1 MKILSAI
8 LTLGLWTW
16 FTASAQVSVEVV
28 MDQEQFLPSEAI
40 PVAVRITNR
49 SGQPLHLGAEP
60 NWLTFSVE
68 SADGFVV
75 IKNAEVPVV
84 GEFDLGS
91 SEMATKRVDLA
102 PYFGLSRT
110 GHYRVIAT
118 VRIKEWSVEVT
129 SPGKYF
135 DVINGAQLWTQT
147 FGVPV
152 PAGVTNRA
160 PEVRRY
166 SLVQANYLRAQLRL
180 YVQLSDES
188 FSRTYKVVSVGKM
201 VSFSQPETQLDQFSN
216 LHILWQNGASA
227 FTYAV
232 VSPDGAILRQE
243 VYDYITARP
252 RLGVAEDGSIA
263 VVNGMRRIKPEEIPA
278 LKPPNEVAAPAKP

>member
-1 MKILSAI
+1 MKILSGI
-8 LTLGLWTW
+8 LGLGLLAW

-28 MDQEQFLPSEAI
+28 MDQEQFLPSEAV
-40 PVAVRITNR
+40 PVAVKITNR
-49 SGQPLHLGAEP
+49 SGQPLHLGAEA

-68 SADGFVV
+68 SKDGFVV
-75 IKNAEVPVV
+75 IKNAEVPVA

-91 SEMATKRVDLA
+91 SEVATKRVDLA

-110 GHYRVIAT
+110 GRYRVIAT
-118 VRIKEWSVEVT
+118 VRIKEWSVELA

-152 PAGVTNRA
+152 PVGGTN
-160 PEVRRY
+160 
-166 SLVQANYLRAQLRL
+166 L
-180 YVQLSDES
+180 QLSDES
-188 FSRTYKVVSVGKM
+188 FSRNYKVVSVGKM
-201 VSFSQPETQLDQFSN
+201 VSFSQPETQLDKFSN

-232 VSPDGAILRQE
+232 VSPEGGIMRQE
-243 VYDYITARP
+243 IYDYVSARP
-252 RLGVAEDGSIA
+252 RLGVADDGGI
-263 VVNGMRRIKPEEIPA
+263 VVINGVRRIKPEEIPV
-278 LKPPNEVAAPAKP
+278 LKSPNEVSPKP